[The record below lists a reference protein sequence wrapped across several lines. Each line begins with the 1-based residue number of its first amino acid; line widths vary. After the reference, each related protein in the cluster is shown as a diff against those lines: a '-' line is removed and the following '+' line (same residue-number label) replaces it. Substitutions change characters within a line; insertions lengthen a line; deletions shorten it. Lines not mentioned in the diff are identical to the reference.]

1 MQQCFFSHGKWGSFF
16 LRFGKFLRSKRHTS
30 LADDRTG
37 HDLDETSPPISVE
50 NSREFSYLSFLFPIS
65 KSLQKV
71 PAHRCRC
78 TAGVATAAAVDGRA
92 DGEKK
97 TQNEWLTAATASRPG
112 RPSRATRRDRTAII
126 GGLAI
131 HAAGR
136 SARDTTSS
144 RGARGRGFGGR
155 PAARG
160 KGKEPPR
167 LTPHR
172 CHAPTHSPAAGRAVA
187 YPPGLAL
194 GGCLVDAMSF
204 SHRSIRGRVMSRG

>member
-1 MQQCFFSHGKWGSFF
+1 MGNGVVFF

-112 RPSRATRRDRTAII
+112 QPSRATRRDRTIII

-160 KGKEPPR
+160 KGKERKGAPAPDAASLSR
-167 LTPHR
+167 A
-172 CHAPTHSPAAGRAVA
+172 HA
-187 YPPGLAL
+187 LA
-194 GGCLVDAMSF
+194 
-204 SHRSIRGRVMSRG
+204 RGRPRGSLSSRACLGRLPS